1 MRQMVAWN
9 IYLHENNKISMPLH
23 VGKYASHTWSMWDM
37 FVFLLF
43 LYTLLGKSQ
52 IAGWKMLDP
61 DWLSRCNFP
70 IEHGKIAAIA
80 MLVYQGGACPQQR
93 KCHPLKLAKLRSYR
107 VYCFFNISYTDD
119 GVFLWL
125 RVFSRK
131 ALWESYV
138 WGYTNLTS
146 FLFVWV

>member
-80 MLVYQGGACPQQR
+80 MLVYHGVHVLS
-93 KCHPLKLAKLRSYR
+93 KENVILSNLRSYDHTE
-107 VYCFFNISYTDD
+107 FI
-119 GVFLWL
+119 
-125 RVFSRK
+125 VFSTYHIRMIGYFYDFGFSQEK
-131 ALWESYV
+131 HFERAV
-138 WGYTNLTS
+138 CFWGCTPI
-146 FLFVWV
+146 